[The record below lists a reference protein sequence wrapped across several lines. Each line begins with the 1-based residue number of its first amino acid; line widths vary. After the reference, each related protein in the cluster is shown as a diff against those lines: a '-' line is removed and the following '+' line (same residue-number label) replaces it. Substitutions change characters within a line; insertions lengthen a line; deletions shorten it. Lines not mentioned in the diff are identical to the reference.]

1 MNSTFL
7 PDDFE
12 AQWTALCRRAAPNVF
27 MSPAALQAVQVAD
40 FSRLKVLPAWLDGKA
55 SGRLIGLWALQ
66 QSSLTPMG
74 PSFLSAPPYN
84 YAFLSNPVLDPD
96 YMDEAMN
103 MMLDAIELD
112 DRLPKVMRLRYL
124 DADGPSYAALMRAL
138 RGRGAK
144 MLQVSQHERPVITKE
159 LVRSNASGSTRKKLR
174 QKWRRLNAMGAVE
187 VVNDPSPSAVQEA
200 FEVFLKMEHASWK
213 GSAGTSLLSNA
224 RDAAFARQLIC
235 SLSQEARASVALLT
249 LDQRP
254 IAAQVLLQCGSVA
267 YTWKTAFNAEFGTVS
282 PGALL
287 IDKITEQLFGSG
299 TTESI
304 ESCSPEGSFMNQ
316 LWPER
321 RSTVEVVVH
330 LGLGKSLDYTALAIG
345 ARGYAQLREVRDK
358 LRETTLSMLRG
369 RVGSGASHL

>member
-1 MNSTFL
+1 
-7 PDDFE
+7 
-12 AQWTALCRRAAPNVF
+12 
-27 MSPAALQAVQVAD
+27 
-40 FSRLKVLPAWLDGKA
+40 
-55 SGRLIGLWALQ
+55 
-66 QSSLTPMG
+66 MG

-96 YMDEAMN
+96 YQDQAMN
-103 MMLDAIELD
+103 TMLDAIELD
-112 DRLPKVMRLRYL
+112 ERLPKVMRLRYL

-200 FEVFLKMEHASWK
+200 FEVFLNMEHASWK

-224 RDAAFARQLIC
+224 RDAAFVRQLIY
-235 SLSQEARASVALLT
+235 SLSQEERASVALLT
-249 LDQRP
+249 LDRRP
-254 IAAQVLLQCGSVA
+254 IAAQVLLQCGRMA

-287 IDKITEQLFGSG
+287 IDKLTEQLFDSG

-321 RSTVEVVVH
+321 RATVELVVH